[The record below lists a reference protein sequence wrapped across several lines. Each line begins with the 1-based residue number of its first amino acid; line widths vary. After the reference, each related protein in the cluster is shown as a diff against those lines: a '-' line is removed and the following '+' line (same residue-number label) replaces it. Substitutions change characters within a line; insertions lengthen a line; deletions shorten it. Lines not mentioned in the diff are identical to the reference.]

1 MPYFPYYPSNLCC
14 NRKTLYHFSL
24 SFHNFQPQKKNKLNE
39 MELSIDFSIFF
50 QNIFLE
56 NIHSFCFSIKVIP
69 FSFIYDRSKVVQN
82 PNRSICQPH
91 VIP

>member
-14 NRKTLYHFSL
+14 KRKTLCHFSL
-24 SFHNFQPQKKNKLNE
+24 SLHNFQPQKKNKLNK
-39 MELSIDFSIFF
+39 MVLSLDFSIFF
-50 QNIFLE
+50 QNILLE

-69 FSFIYDRSKVVQN
+69 FPFIYDRSKVVQN